1 MKKIFT
7 SSDNFPWH
15 GKQRLAGKLPDGVNK
30 PLQLICKSQRSGNPD
45 PALLRFPPLLS
56 TKPEFKDT
64 VNVIDQ
70 SDSEL
75 CRGQQQGEGLC

>member
-30 PLQLICKSQRSGNPD
+30 PLQLICKSQRSLSPD
-45 PALLRFPPLLS
+45 LALFRFLPSLPS

-70 SDSEL
+70 SDLQRLPRSTA
-75 CRGQQQGEGLC
+75 R